1 MGLLS
6 RCSVNTSTQ
15 FYTTHILSVSVS
27 GSVNTPLGAHVSYF
41 GFGLFR
47 IQIVTRFEIGE
58 DNTHIALLVFSE
70 EVRFEFELDR

>member
-1 MGLLS
+1 M
-6 RCSVNTSTQ
+6 NTSTQ
-15 FYTTHILSVSVS
+15 FYTTHILSVSVSVSVS